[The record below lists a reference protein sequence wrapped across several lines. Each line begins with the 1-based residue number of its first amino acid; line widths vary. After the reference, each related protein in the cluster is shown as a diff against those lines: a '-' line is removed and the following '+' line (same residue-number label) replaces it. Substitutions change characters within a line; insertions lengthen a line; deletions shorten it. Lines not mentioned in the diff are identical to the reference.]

1 MEEKNLQQLLK
12 EAESAL
18 DQASEEQLR
27 PAEDIVP
34 ISICHH
40 SRTSIRMYLLSYLM
54 KKGVKPDGNA
64 SIKELLVKCAELD
77 KRFAN
82 LDVSEIECRTSKASV
97 NDEYCLSL
105 DKVTNCYE
113 VANHLKKLVYEA

>member
-1 MEEKNLQQLLK
+1 MEDLLHD
-12 EAESAL
+12 AESAL
-18 DQASEEQLR
+18 SQASEEQNR

-34 ISICHH
+34 LSICHH
-40 SRTSIRMYLLSYLM
+40 SRTSIRMYLMSYLLKM
-54 KKGVKPDGNA
+54 GQKPDGNA
-64 SIKELLVKCAELD
+64 SIKELLIQCAGLD

-82 LDVSEIECRTSKASV
+82 LDVSEIECRATKTNA

-113 VANHLKKLVYEA
+113 VANHVKKLVYEM